1 MRMLSFPNGQMMTYV
16 NTGKFK
22 APSDDWQHANLY
34 LAEYELFVMTEGTL
48 YLSYNEERFTVERGE
63 YLLLPPC
70 KALSPHTV
78 PFTGCI
84 FPLSNPLFL
93 PPPRQIRLIYKKQV
107 KIMLRRNFGSHKPA
121 RSPISKR
128 W

>member
-1 MRMLSFPNGQMMTYV
+1 MRMLSFPAGQMMTYV

-70 KALSPHTV
+70 NSWRKGFKPAYCSFYWLHFSFEQSTV
-78 PFTGCI
+78 FT
-84 FPLSNPLFL
+84 
-93 PPPRQIRLIYKKQV
+93 PPPGKSASFTK
-107 KIMLRRNFGSHKPA
+107 
-121 RSPISKR
+121 SK
-128 W
+128 